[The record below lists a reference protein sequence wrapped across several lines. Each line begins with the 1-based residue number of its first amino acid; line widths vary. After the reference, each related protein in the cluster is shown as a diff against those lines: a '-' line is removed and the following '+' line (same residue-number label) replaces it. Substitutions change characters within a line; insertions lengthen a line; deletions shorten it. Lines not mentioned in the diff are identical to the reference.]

1 MVVPGDVVIL
11 AQGDK
16 IPADCR
22 LISTESNSFR
32 IDQAILTG
40 ESESVEK
47 ETRTVEDPKAVK
59 QDQINMLFSVCI
71 NLNVW
76 LMEGNDNQCW
86 SRKGDRDW
94 NGNIYRHWRYSHQHR
109 VTDLTTNST
118 QAETR
123 RFRRPVGKSYYRHL
137 HPRLANQLPQL
148 CRPGSSWLVQ
158 GCYLLRTTIRM
169 YLF

>member
-47 ETRTVEDPKAVK
+47 DTRTVEDQKAVK
-59 QDQINMLFSVCI
+59 QDQINMLFSVYAHLCLQA
-71 NLNVW
+71 N
-76 LMEGNDNQCW
+76 EKGHHHQCRSW
-86 SRKGDRDW
+86 ESDCDW
-94 NGNIYRHWRYSHQHR
+94 NGNIYCHWRYPHQYCL
-109 VTDLTTNST
+109 TDLRKNSSQT
-118 QAETR
+118 ETR
-123 RFRRPVGKSYYRHL
+123 RL
-137 HPRLANQLPQL
+137 
-148 CRPGSSWLVQ
+148 W
-158 GCYLLRTTIRM
+158 
-169 YLF
+169 

>member
-1 MVVPGDVVIL
+1 VLRDGRPIKIRAEMVVPGDVVIL

-59 QDQINMLFSVCI
+59 QDQINMLFSVQLD
-71 NLNVW
+71 LNVW
-76 LMEGNDNQCW
+76 LMKGNDNQRW
-86 SRKGDRDW
+86 SWKGNCDW
-94 NGNIYRHWRYSHQHR
+94 NGNIYSHR
-109 VTDLTTNST
+109 
-118 QAETR
+118 
-123 RFRRPVGKSYYRHL
+123 
-137 HPRLANQLPQL
+137 
-148 CRPGSSWLVQ
+148 
-158 GCYLLRTTIRM
+158 
-169 YLF
+169 